1 MLKTSNPSKAVKK
14 LDTAISSYTEQ
25 SITSLANHLREIPLE
40 EIAMLLGLTLDKH
53 DKHKWWG
60 DGQILNINNQKF
72 YDHLNLTGGY
82 GAIDL
87 VMHVQGQSFKEA
99 LKWLSDG
106 KRELPRVPRSLAQPK
121 VTERRPFQFPI
132 AEDSKWLS
140 VRQYLVAQR
149 KLPVTLVDKLHNRG
163 IIYADA
169 KQNAVF
175 LRQDIANNVTG
186 ASLRGTYQGSSF
198 KGLATGSQREN
209 GWFSFVQGEGELKRI
224 VLVESAIDALSAA
237 ALAEQPGKAMFI
249 STDGAGVI
257 PVPWLQQQGVVVVA
271 AHDGD
276 RAGEEMAWRLAMEIS
291 SVTRATPAYGKDWNE
306 QLQGRASELD
316 VSQWRLVALALGKPD
331 TYVVKIM
338 KVINSE
344 QALSSEAQA
353 AMQQDFSVYKQLSSN
368 LWQWYQIAQ
377 ASGYPQAYLKR
388 IASVAIALHHSQKPI
403 PLSIEALSAMQQ
415 DVNNYN
421 RANRNHHHL

>member
-1 MLKTSNPSKAVKK
+1 MTS
-14 LDTAISSYTEQ
+14 
-25 SITSLANHLREIPLE
+25 
-40 EIAMLLGLTLDKH
+40 
-53 DKHKWWG
+53 
-60 DGQILNINNQKF
+60 
-72 YDHLNLTGGY
+72 
-82 GAIDL
+82 
-87 VMHVQGQSFKEA
+87 
-99 LKWLSDG
+99 
-106 KRELPRVPRSLAQPK
+106 
-121 VTERRPFQFPI
+121 
-132 AEDSKWLS
+132 
-140 VRQYLVAQR
+140 RQ
-149 KLPVTLVDKLHNRG
+149 
-163 IIYADA
+163 
-169 KQNAVF
+169 
-175 LRQDIANNVTG
+175 
-186 ASLRGTYQGSSF
+186 
-198 KGLATGSQREN
+198 
-209 GWFSFVQGEGELKRI
+209 
-224 VLVESAIDALSAA
+224 
-237 ALAEQPGKAMFI
+237 
-249 STDGAGVI
+249 
-257 PVPWLQQQGVVVVA
+257 
-271 AHDGD
+271 
-276 RAGEEMAWRLAMEIS
+276 IS